1 MRPEVQVLL
10 GPLCKAFSTALSDPC
25 SSEEKPVKKLLM
37 LAAAAIGAQYA
48 MKRRKGQDS
57 SEVWKQATTR

>member
-10 GPLCKAFSTALSDPC
+10 GPLCKAFTRPGPAVP
-25 SSEEKPVKKLLM
+25 SEGGLMKKLLL

-48 MKRRKGQDS
+48 MKRKKGQDS
-57 SEVWKQATTR
+57 SEVWKQATR